1 MTGWRRIV
9 RSWPGGAPEAPP
21 ADRETTALLA
31 ARIEAASQVRLG
43 RSLALLHVDAGSCGG
58 CELELR
64 ALSNVFHD
72 LERLGLR
79 FAMTPRHADVLL
91 VSGPA
96 TRNLAD
102 AVQQSYA
109 AMADPKW
116 VVAIGDCALDGG
128 VFKGGYAVLGGIA
141 SLVSVDLTIA
151 GCPPTPERILSGL
164 RALLEA
170 NARSR

>member
-1 MTGWRRIV
+1 MTGLRRVI
-9 RSWPGGAPEAPP
+9 RSWREVLPSVP
-21 ADRETTALLA
+21 DRETVASLSE
-31 ARIEAASQVRLG
+31 RIEAASQVRLG
-43 RSLALLHVDAGSCGG
+43 RSLALVHVDAGSCGG

-64 ALSNVFHD
+64 ALTNVFHD

-79 FAMTPRHADVLL
+79 FTSTPRHADVML
-91 VSGPA
+91 VTGPA

-116 VVAIGDCALDGG
+116 VMAIGDCAVDGG
-128 VFKGGYAVLGGIA
+128 VFKGSYAVLGAIA
-141 SLVSVDLTIA
+141 SLVPVDMAIP
-151 GCPPTPERILSGL
+151 GCPPRPESILAGL

-170 NARSR
+170 NARS

>member
-1 MTGWRRIV
+1 MRGWHRII
-9 RSWPGGAPEAPP
+9 RSREVQPSAPP
-21 ADRETTALLA
+21 DRETAALLA

-64 ALSNVFHD
+64 ALANVFHD

-79 FAMTPRHADVLL
+79 FTTTPRHADVLL
-91 VSGPA
+91 VTGPA

-116 VVAIGDCALDGG
+116 VMAIGDCAVDGG
-128 VFKGGYAVLGGIA
+128 VFKGSYAVLGGIA
-141 SLVSVDLTIA
+141 PLVQVDLAIP
-151 GCPPTPERILSGL
+151 GCPPKPESILAGL

-170 NARSR
+170 NARS